1 MTNQNENLNED
12 KKLFNSQTQCD
23 NSDEIDLVDLWL
35 MLSRHKVLILLS
47 IVVLTGTG
55 IGAAFSMTEK
65 YSFSTSIDVGR
76 IFSEGSGGQDGN
88 IELIEPVDTTLAK
101 LTESYIPMVQG
112 RYVAENQLDK
122 AGVNVSVSIPKGSHL
137 LVLQSRGPLD
147 AHSIHKEV
155 HEAII
160 AALQEDHRQ
169 LTDELKK
176 RLETTL
182 AKESLRLA
190 ELVDPRLFAVKE
202 RELSDRIDAG
212 KRNLSTLT
220 EKRGMISTSI
230 KEIAKLKTILE
241 DERKKIQETLEKNMT
256 SRIQAAKEANN
267 PANAMTLMMMDNQ
280 IQQNQSRLQ
289 VLQERL
295 EIGLAAEHR
304 KLELDLNDN
313 QRATEAQKAE
323 IERLQLQK
331 TKLDIDRDKEINEQK
346 QTIAQLEHNI
356 TLIKNSK
363 ALALAVR
370 SVGPVGAKKT
380 MIMALSAVLG
390 AMMGLFLAFAAEF
403 RQRVRA
409 KKLELKGAAQP

>member
-1 MTNQNENLNED
+1 MTNQNDNLNGD
-12 KKLFNSQTQCD
+12 QKILNPQGQCD
-23 NSDEIDLVDLWL
+23 SPDEIDLVDLWL
-35 MLSRHKVLILLS
+35 MLARHKILIFLS
-47 IVVLTGTG
+47 IVVLTGAG
-55 IGAAFSMTEK
+55 IGAALLMTEK

-88 IELIEPVDTTLAK
+88 VDLIEPVDTTLAK
-101 LTESYIPMVQG
+101 LTESYIPMVRG
-112 RYVAENQLDK
+112 RYVAENQLEK
-122 AGVNVSVSIPKGSHL
+122 AGVSVSVSIPKGSHL
-137 LVLQSRGPLD
+137 LVLHSRGPLE
-147 AHSIHKEV
+147 SQNVHKEV
-155 HEAII
+155 HAAII

-182 AKESLRLA
+182 AKASLRLA
-190 ELVDPRLFAVKE
+190 ELEDPRLFAVTE
-202 RELSDRIDAG
+202 RELTDRIDSG
-212 KRNLSTLT
+212 KRNLTTLT
-220 EKRGMISTSI
+220 EKRGMIATSI

-256 SRIQAAKEANN
+256 ARIQAAKEANN

-295 EIGLAAEHR
+295 EIGLASERR
-304 KLELDLNDN
+304 KLELDLSDN

-323 IERLQLQK
+323 IEQLQLQK

-346 QTIAQLEHNI
+346 QTVAQLEHNI
-356 TLIKNSK
+356 SLIKNSR

-370 SVGPVGAKKT
+370 SVGPVGAKKS
-380 MIMALSAVLG
+380 MVMALSAVVG
-390 AMMGLFLAFAAEF
+390 GMMGVFLAFAAEL

-409 KKLELKGAAQP
+409 KRLSVSAN

>member
-1 MTNQNENLNED
+1 MTNQNDNLNED

-35 MLSRHKVLILLS
+35 MLARHKMLILLS
-47 IVVLTGTG
+47 IVVLTGAG
-55 IGAAFSMTEK
+55 IGAAFLMTEK

-88 IELIEPVDTTLAK
+88 VDLIEPVDTIRAK
-101 LTESYIPMVQG
+101 LTEIYIPMVQG

-122 AGVNVSVSIPKGSHL
+122 AGVSVSVSIPKGSNFL
-137 LVLQSRGPLD
+137 LLLSRGPLD
-147 AHSIHKEV
+147 SQGIHKEV

-169 LTDELKK
+169 LTDDFKK

-182 AKESLRLA
+182 AKEFLRLE
-190 ELVDPRLFAVKE
+190 ELEDPRLFAVKE

-212 KRNLSTLT
+212 KRKLSTLS

-256 SRIQAAKEANN
+256 ARIQAAKEANN

-313 QRATEAQKAE
+313 QRATESQKAE
-323 IERLQLQK
+323 IEQLQLQK
-331 TKLDIDRDKEINEQK
+331 TKLDIDREKEINEQK
-346 QTIAQLEHNI
+346 QTIVQLEHNI

-380 MIMALSAVLG
+380 MVMALSAVLG
-390 AMMGLFLAFAAEF
+390 GMVGLFLAFAAEF

-409 KKLELKGAAQP
+409 KRLSMSAS

>member
-35 MLSRHKVLILLS
+35 MLARHKVLILLS
-47 IVVLTGTG
+47 IVVLTGAG
-55 IGAAFSMTEK
+55 IGAAFLMTEK

-88 IELIEPVDTTLAK
+88 VELIEPVDTTLAK

-112 RYVAENQLDK
+112 RYVAANQLDK

-147 AHSIHKEV
+147 AHSVHKEV

-182 AKESLRLA
+182 AKASLRLA
-190 ELVDPRLFAVKE
+190 ELEDPRLFAVKE

-212 KRNLSTLT
+212 KRHLTTLS

-256 SRIQAAKEANN
+256 ARIQAAKEANN

-323 IERLQLQK
+323 IEQLQLQK
-331 TKLDIDRDKEINEQK
+331 TKLDIDREKEINEQK
-346 QTIAQLEHNI
+346 QTIAQMEHNI

-370 SVGPVGAKKT
+370 SVGSVGSKKS
-380 MIMALSAVLG
+380 MVMALSAVLG

-409 KKLELKGAAQP
+409 KRLSMSAS